1 MLSDILSRACELLG
15 EDPAQAQDGLLGDLC
30 VATHDALALRLRAG
44 VSPVDCWDNFSLAA
58 ALLAADAMQAIRR
71 GGVSKFD
78 AGTLALN
85 FEGSPLTV
93 LAGQLMGPWLSGGLY
108 FRSVAT

>member
-1 MLSDILSRACELLG
+1 MLSDILNRACELLD
-15 EDPAQAQDGLLGDLC
+15 EDPVEAQTGLLGDLC
-30 VATHDALALRLRAG
+30 VATHDALARQLRAG

-78 AGTLALN
+78 AGTLALS
-85 FEGSPLTV
+85 FEGSPMAA
-93 LAGQLMGPWLSGGLY
+93 LAGRLMGPWLAGGLY